1 MEEIILRIIKIG
13 LPLSVIASMF
23 GLGLRVLWSEVAP
36 FRERPLLMLRSIA
49 SVILLVPLAAL
60 CIILLLKPAPG
71 VAIGLAILLAS
82 PAAPMQLVRVVMSKE
97 GSLPYMVSLH
107 LSLALLALVTV
118 PATLYLFSLALGF
131 QIEAGVLVVA
141 KVVGATVLAPLGIG
155 ILLRAFYPRIANA
168 IGPAVS
174 KVAMVVLLI
183 SLPFVIAMT
192 YRDLFKM
199 QLWSYF
205 SMVVVVVVSLSIGHL
220 LGPLDPKERTT
231 LAMESASRG
240 LGLAL
245 TIAMLHFSLHQ
256 VMPVLIPYAIVFTVI
271 SAIYLRGRKWSSLH
285 ASPSVPII
293 TQDPR
298 A

>member
-1 MEEIILRIIKIG
+1 MEEIILRILKIS

-23 GLGLRVLWSEVAP
+23 GLALRVRWSEVAP
-36 FRERPLLMLRSIA
+36 FRHRPWLMLRSLA

-60 CIILLLKPAPG
+60 CIILLLKPAPD
-71 VAIGLAILLAS
+71 VAVGLAILLAS
-82 PAAPMQLVRVVMSKE
+82 PAAPVQLLRVTSKG

-107 LSLALLALVTV
+107 LSLALLALLTV

-131 QIEAGVLVVA
+131 QIEAGVLTVA

-155 ILLRAFYPRIANA
+155 ILIRSFYPRIADA

-183 SLPFVIAMT
+183 CVLFAIEMT
-192 YRDLFKM
+192 YRDLLRM
-199 QLWSYF
+199 ELWSYF
-205 SMVVVVVVSLSIGHL
+205 SIAVVVVVSLGIGHL
-220 LGPLDPKERTT
+220 LGPRDPEERTT
-231 LAMESASRG
+231 LAMECASRG

-256 VMPVLIPYAIVFTVI
+256 VLPVLIPYAVVFTVI
-271 SAIYLRGRKWSSLH
+271 SAIYLRARKWSSLH
-285 ASPSVPII
+285 GSPSVPTT
-293 TQDPR
+293 TQAPG